1 MSWPQTVILDHVIYC
16 LMLYLSVLSFGNGGD
31 LSVVESEMAGSEG

>member
-16 LMLYLSVLSFGNGGD
+16 LMLYLSVSFGNGGD